1 MSVARSF
8 SLGRF
13 TTELGVDLPGAHLS
27 YRTHGTLDRDGTN
40 CVLLPSYYTGT
51 HRSYE
56 PWIGPGRM
64 FDPRDW
70 FVVAV
75 DMFGNGLSSSPSNHP
90 LPRSFPLLT
99 IADNVRAQRALLDSL
114 GVRGIA
120 LAAGWSMGAL
130 QCYEWAVRYPSMVRS
145 LLPICG
151 AARCSDFNRVFL
163 DGVAS
168 TLTADPAYRS
178 GTGPPVDGLRAFGR
192 VYAGWAY
199 SRDFFD
205 RGSYRDVGY
214 DSIDD
219 LLDGWA
225 NDHAAMD
232 ADDLT
237 AMLDTWRTA
246 DVGRGHAGGF
256 DAALGSI
263 GARTIVM
270 PGTTDAYFTLA
281 DAAREAALVPG
292 AELRPIDSELG
303 HIAGRPGIRQAETD
317 AIAAAARELL
327 TDAPLTHTP
336 ETTAPRH

>member
-1 MSVARSF
+1 M
-8 SLGRF
+8 
-13 TTELGVDLPGAHLS
+13 
-27 YRTHGTLDRDGTN
+27 
-40 CVLLPSYYTGT
+40 
-51 HRSYE
+51 
-56 PWIGPGRM
+56 
-64 FDPRDW
+64 
-70 FVVAV
+70 
-75 DMFGNGLSSSPSNHP
+75 
-90 LPRSFPLLT
+90 
-99 IADNVRAQRALLDSL
+99 
-114 GVRGIA
+114 
-120 LAAGWSMGAL
+120 
-130 QCYEWAVRYPSMVRS
+130 
-145 LLPICG
+145 
-151 AARCSDFNRVFL
+151 
-163 DGVAS
+163 
-168 TLTADPAYRS
+168 
-178 GTGPPVDGLRAFGR
+178 DGLRAFGR

-327 TDAPLTHTP
+327 ADPPLTHTP
-336 ETTAPRH
+336 ETTVQRH

>member
-13 TTELGVDLPGAHLS
+13 TTEFGVDLPGAHLS

-75 DMFGNGLSSSPSNHP
+75 DMFGNGLSSSPSNHL
-90 LPRSFPLLT
+90 LPRTFPLIT

-246 DVGRGHAGGF
+246 DVGRGHPGGF

-327 TDAPLTHTP
+327 TDPPLTHTP
-336 ETTAPRH
+336 ETTVQRH